1 MTSPRLKILERQMLR
16 KMPEQAPVPAS
27 DDLAAAIERVVQQ
40 RVEAALEQ
48 RPVKPPSHV
57 QRIRDQFD
65 APAPYTDFKQIP
77 PTPKPR
83 RPPVF
88 ETMVS
93 ARDHLGRI
101 AKMVSKP
108 LAGGDGPVFEFVITQ
123 RDENGRIVRMTTS
136 EIDTPPDNL
145 GESK

>member
-16 KMPEQAPVPAS
+16 KTPEQAPVPAS
-27 DDLAAAIERVVQQ
+27 DDLAAAIERVVQE
-40 RVEAALEQ
+40 RVEQALDQ
-48 RPVKPPSHV
+48 RPVKPPAHV

-77 PTPKPR
+77 PTPTPK
-83 RPPVF
+83 RPPAF
-88 ETMVS
+88 ESLVS
-93 ARDHLGRI
+93 QRDHLGRI

-108 LAGGDGPVFEFVITQ
+108 LAGDGPTFESVITQ

-136 EIDTPPDNL
+136 VIDTPPDNL
-145 GESK
+145 GDPR